1 MKFSLSNGKTVALIG
16 DPHLGRKFETGVP
29 LHRRGERE
37 RNQLANFQ
45 EQLVQE
51 VDAVVMV
58 GDLFDH
64 PHVGF
69 KTVLD
74 AYIAIDAAAV
84 ATGNDIFLLAG
95 NHDLPRRLEVVGAFE
110 MLEALLDGHPQV
122 TIVKRPWAWEE
133 LAFFPWQWDT
143 CAADQVAAIHDNGR
157 VEVAIGHWDLQSFG
171 GDDSHMAPTAALKAK
186 FGDELAIYSGHY
198 HLPGEYEI
206 DGHTVICTGSMEP
219 YSHAEDPDGSL
230 YVTLTLDELEARD
243 DLHDKCVRVL
253 LAEGEELPDDLDC
266 LSLTAKRARKED
278 GDVPEI
284 ELGDFDWNGILAEK
298 LAPLTPEVR
307 EFIEAR
313 LGEVVE

>member
-266 LSLTAKRARKED
+266 LALTAKRARKED

-298 LAPLTPEVR
+298 LAPLTTEVR
-307 EFIEAR
+307 EFIEVR

>member
-198 HLPGEYEI
+198 HLPGEYEV

-266 LSLTAKRARKED
+266 LALTAKRARKED

>member
-143 CAADQVAAIHDNGR
+143 CAADQVAAIHDNGQ

-198 HLPGEYEI
+198 HLPGEYEV

-266 LSLTAKRARKED
+266 LALTAKRARKED

-307 EFIEAR
+307 EFIEVR